1 MNKLRIVEKNK
12 IKIEIKD
19 LLFLNERD
27 EETIIN
33 IKKLANNTFNT
44 NKIDS
49 LKNNIKERKENIIKI
64 EQRLLDL
71 ASGFLDKELQNTR
84 IESTKIIN
92 DKYNISKNKKNQKK
106 KEQEEG
112 KKISQKYYKD
122 TRQNDREFRYY
133 NKGIDRE
140 TKYYYK
146 KLDTIPEYMIK
157 NLKTMPN
164 NKGYIWRG
172 IYCYGDKP
180 SQDDNHTILFEKRKG
195 MLIIHE
201 WIRGKDFTQYIISEK
216 QQRQEGRYKKN
227 KIIYNVMK
235 KNIK

>member
-27 EETIIN
+27 EDTIIN

-195 MLIIHE
+195 VLTIHE

-216 QQRQEGRYKKN
+216 QPRQEGRYKKN
-227 KIIYNVMK
+227 KLIYNVMK

>member
-195 MLIIHE
+195 VLTIHE

>member
-1 MNKLRIVEKNK
+1 MIKLRIEEKNK

-27 EETIIN
+27 EDTIQN

-49 LKNNIKERKENIIKI
+49 LKNNITERKENIIKI
-64 EQRLLDL
+64 EKRLLDL
-71 ASGFLDKELQNTR
+71 SSGVLDDELQN
-84 IESTKIIN
+84 IIKSSTKIIN
-92 DKYNISKNKKNQKK
+92 EKYQASQNKKNQKK
-106 KEQEEG
+106 KEKEQDS
-112 KKISQKYYKD
+112 KISQKYYKD

-133 NKGIDRE
+133 NKGVDRE

-146 KLDTIPEYMIK
+146 KLSTIPDYMIK

-180 SQDDNHTILFEKRKG
+180 SQDNNHTILFEKRKG
-195 MLIIHE
+195 VLTIHE

-227 KIIYNVMK
+227 KIIYDIMK